1 MTAAATPLSIPTVD
15 ATAKAR
21 LLRKFEREHATT
33 LKILRAFPADQ
44 ASLRPNERCNS
55 AQQLAAAF
63 VIEEKMLLKS
73 LKGEQVLGG
82 GMPSAPDSWNEILA
96 EFERTGQDIVAVL
109 QSPVDANLSGTST
122 FFVGP
127 KQMGEI
133 PREAFADSM
142 IHDQIHHRGQ
152 LSIYVRL
159 AGAKLPSIHGPTAD
173 EPWN

>member
-1 MTAAATPLSIPTVD
+1 MTTAATPLSVPAVD
-15 ATAKAR
+15 NTAKAR

-55 AQQLAAAF
+55 AQQLAATF
-63 VIEEKMLLKS
+63 VVEEKLLLRS
-73 LKGEQVLGG
+73 LKGESVLGAG
-82 GMPSAPDSWNEILA
+82 FPSAPDSWSEILA
-96 EFERTGQDIVAVL
+96 EFERTGQGIVAEL
-109 QSPVDANLSGTST
+109 RSPTDADLAGTST

-133 PREAFADSM
+133 PREAFADAM

-152 LSIYVRL
+152 FSIYVRL
-159 AGAKLPSIHGPTAD
+159 AGAKLPSIYGPTAD